1 MAKRKQPE
9 LSKTAEMVA
18 VQTHAS
24 FEYPLPRTSS
34 ESTAVHGPARPARTL
49 HGVARLR
56 AALHVS
62 EAVAVEDLP
71 DGFRNDVDTVPSQ
84 EPPVPS
90 QTPEAPQKGAKGAN
104 DDTEAP
110 VRYECTK
117 CGAKGT
123 AAPDATQADLADMR
137 CPECL
142 DTALKA
148 AD

>member
-62 EAVAVEDLP
+62 EAVAVEDLC
-71 DGFRNDVDTVPSQ
+71 
-84 EPPVPS
+84 E
-90 QTPEAPQKGAKGAN
+90 EA
-104 DDTEAP
+104 
-110 VRYECTK
+110 
-117 CGAKGT
+117 
-123 AAPDATQADLADMR
+123 
-137 CPECL
+137 
-142 DTALKA
+142 ALTIDKLREDRPRRFPWQIGRA
-148 AD
+148 HV